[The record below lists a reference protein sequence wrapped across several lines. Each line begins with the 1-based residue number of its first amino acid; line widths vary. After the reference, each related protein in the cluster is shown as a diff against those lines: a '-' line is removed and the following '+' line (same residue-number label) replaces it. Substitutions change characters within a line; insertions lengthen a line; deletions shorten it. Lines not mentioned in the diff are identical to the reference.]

1 MKIKI
6 KLIKYNFNL
15 FIFNKDRK
23 YAKMQKEIRYN
34 KSTQKRRKQNKK
46 RS

>member
-23 YAKMQKEIRYN
+23 YAKKQIR
-34 KSTQKRRKQNKK
+34 KK
-46 RS
+46 IQ